1 MIGTDITVAVQYLNQ
16 GLTVG
21 IPTETVY
28 GLAANALNEDAVISI
43 FKIKNRPFF
52 DPLIIHVPDIEHA
65 RKYVKEIPEKAERLA
80 MEFWPGPL
88 TLLLKK
94 NDRVP
99 DIVTSGSDLVAI
111 RVPKHP
117 ITLELLRQIDFP
129 LAAPSANPF
138 GYISPTNAEHVENQL
153 GEKVSYI
160 LDGGSSDV
168 GLESTIVNCTT
179 DSIQISRLGGLSIEA
194 IENCLKEKVSFS
206 LNKNSNPLTPGQ
218 LDKHYSPVTSFI
230 LTDDYDKAI
239 LENRHK
245 KIVVLSFGEV
255 DIPEDIYQL
264 NLSKVGDFD
273 EAARNLFHY
282 LRLLDNIKPDLIIS
296 KKLQEIGL
304 GKAINDR
311 LTRASQKK

>member
-153 GEKVSYI
+153 GEQVSYI

>member
-94 NDRVP
+94 NYRVP